1 MVQHDVGGRL
11 GQQVWVCV
19 LLDLFVQERFQELG
33 REKGRA
39 LNGWRAAPPAVAVAT
54 VGVGTVL
61 VFVVPFWFDLA
72 PVVLSLWPI

>member
-1 MVQHDVGGRL
+1 M
-11 GQQVWVCV
+11 
-19 LLDLFVQERFQELG
+19 G

-39 LNGWRAAPPAVAVAT
+39 LNGGRAGATAVAVAA

-72 PVVLSLWPI
+72 PVVLGLWTI